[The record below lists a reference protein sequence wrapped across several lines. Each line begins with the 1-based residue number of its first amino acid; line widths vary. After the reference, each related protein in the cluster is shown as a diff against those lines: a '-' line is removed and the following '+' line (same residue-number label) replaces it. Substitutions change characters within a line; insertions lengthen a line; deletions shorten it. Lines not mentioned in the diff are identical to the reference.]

1 MRSTLLFGLLLLS
14 FSSPVFAA
22 DSRLGTVD
30 WRNWRT
36 LPVYDE
42 GRAMPLDTFARLSVM
57 QICKTHRPLIV
68 LDEMLLSNIE
78 PSRFPGTP
86 EAQAAEA
93 ERIRK
98 RIEAL
103 FPDGVRVFEPY
114 ELLFSWVAEP
124 EIWEFIPFLPAKS
137 TDFRS
142 EVLMLPPVGRSGRI
156 IRGVAPVQLE
166 RSRGYEDML
175 QRVRERQLKA
185 AHRSN
190 HSAET
195 GEEEPEREL
204 SEEEKT
210 AIELHNTL
218 TVYRNLVRRPN
229 RNVSDLSMSFVS
241 ALQQARAD
249 FSTASRAWDQAA
261 ERGLSRF
268 LPKSTVPPDERF
280 NAIALVLSQL
290 FQNFSSEKEDDQ
302 PISQGRIERQLNAIL
317 LLLDQAVAE
326 SEMILDR
333 LYETEIGQ
341 QPVGSNKAAAPES
354 AIFSAKNE
362 PRLSSY
368 RAEAITLHVSL
379 LSLRRYTQAALI
391 SLFGEGRTIRVLPAL
406 LDDAIRPDIAGIS
419 ERLNVRD
426 LGPWVP
432 LALVLRGEPTTIR
445 RFVDPDFPLNAGPGT
460 LADWQEIFGSDLS
473 VTLGPEI
480 KRSLGIVSGDSATVS
495 SDPVVKESSAD
506 GKLQLSSVA
515 EDNQP
520 PAESGKEPPT
530 DENLSAQEV
539 FDRLIAEKTK
549 EALESGETATS
560 MSGRN
565 STVALRSAFRELV
578 LAYTDRTPESLP
590 EQGDGTADETKYP
603 PDPASE
609 TATSPKLPRAS
620 RFASGLSL
628 FVQSLRETAERT
640 EPIRENLLPEASRD
654 AEILAKTAYPRRG
667 AVDPEYLYYRFDP
680 FYWMGITA
688 FAATVALLLSFV
700 LEFVRRKIRS
710 RQPATASSA
719 NAPGANA
726 LETTGS
732 RPPAPFAGS
741 TSLANIGIPS
751 AYSGQGGPRKE
762 RGPFSLLSLSEE
774 TLFWL
779 GVLFLILSE
788 AIIFW
793 GGAMRAYIS
802 GWAPVSNMFE
812 TLVLMAFS
820 AACLGLWFSL
830 QPLLGPPLGRAWALT
845 AFPGRFLRNSAPA
858 NTKEAP
864 ANVNAANAAPGE
876 PVASPAPSLAELY
889 GEMPGMF
896 PSGAGYPTGPSP
908 AGNAGSSPGETAIRI
923 VVPVLRIGLML
934 LTFWGVIVA
943 SYHESSDETG
953 IAGAVVHSFAM
964 TDPIDWSVV
973 AASLLAIVWFV
984 PRFLLALLLF
994 PLTFFF
1000 PKRFRDT
1007 AEGETE
1013 DTTPGKTRKRMLR
1026 RKVFVLFGALV
1037 VLIAGIVTTV
1047 NPTDFNPNIRPLAA
1061 VLRSNFWLAVHV
1073 IAIMVSYAAGVIAWL
1088 LALTSLGVHIFG
1100 RYRRVEQSP
1109 QKIIVLSP
1117 AYCEALTPYIRKMVN
1132 AAIWLLML
1140 GTILGARWAD
1150 YSWGRFW
1157 SWDVKEVWALVT
1169 LLIFL
1174 TAVHGRFARLYGDF
1188 GVLIGTVFGAIAI
1201 GMTWY
1206 GFNFVF
1212 STGRHAYAAS
1222 DSHWAANILV
1232 GFIVLNLLW
1241 ASVAVLRYWSEKS
1254 NRSSA

>member
-1 MRSTLLFGLLLLS
+1 MRSILLFGLLLLS

-22 DSRLGTVD
+22 DSGLGTVD

-68 LDEMLLSNIE
+68 MDEMLLGSIE
-78 PSRFPGTP
+78 PSRFSGTP
-86 EAQAAEA
+86 EAQAKEA

-114 ELLFSWVAEP
+114 ELLFSWIAEP
-124 EIWEFIPFLPAKS
+124 EIWEYIPFLPAKS
-137 TDFRS
+137 ADFRS
-142 EVLMLPPVGRSGRI
+142 EVLMLPLVGRSGRI
-156 IRGVAPVQLE
+156 ISGVAPFQLE

-185 AHRSN
+185 AHRPSR
-190 HSAET
+190 SAET
-195 GEEEPEREL
+195 DEEEPEREL

-229 RNVSDLSMSFVS
+229 RNVSDLSVSFVS
-241 ALQQARAD
+241 ALQQARTD
-249 FSTASRAWDQAA
+249 FSAASRAWDQAA
-261 ERGLSRF
+261 ERGLTRF
-268 LPKSTVPPDERF
+268 LPKSTVPPNERF

-326 SEMILDR
+326 SETILDR
-333 LYETEIGQ
+333 LYQAETGQ
-341 QPVGSNKAAAPES
+341 QSSGPNKDTAPEP

-362 PRLSSY
+362 PRLSAY
-368 RAEAITLHVSL
+368 RTDAITLHVSL

-391 SLFGEGRTIRVLPAL
+391 SIFGEGRTIRVLPAL

-445 RFVDPDFPLNAGPGT
+445 RFVDPDFPLNAGLGS

-480 KRSLGIVSGDSATVS
+480 KRSLGIVSDEPATVS
-495 SDPVVKESSAD
+495 SAPAVKESSTD
-506 GKLQLSSVA
+506 EKNQLTSVA

-520 PAESGKEPPT
+520 HIESGKEPPT

-539 FDRLIAEKTK
+539 FDRLIVEKTK
-549 EALESGETATS
+549 EALGSGETATS
-560 MSGRN
+560 TSGRN
-565 STVALRSAFRELV
+565 STAALRSAFRDLV
-578 LAYTDRTPESLP
+578 LAYTDRTPGSLS
-590 EQGDGTADETKYP
+590 EQEPDIRDETK
-603 PDPASE
+603 DSSGAGNE
-609 TATSPKLPRAS
+609 TAASPELSRTS

-628 FVQSLRETAERT
+628 FAQSLRETAERT
-640 EPIRENLLPEASRD
+640 EPVRENLLPEAARD

-700 LEFVRRKIRS
+700 LEFVRRKSRS
-710 RQPATASSA
+710 GHSAASVPQSSV
-719 NAPGANA
+719 P
-726 LETTGS
+726 ETVDS

-751 AYSGQGGPRKE
+751 TYSGQGGPRKE

-779 GVLFLILSE
+779 GVLFLFLSE
-788 AIIFW
+788 AVIFW

-830 QPLLGPPLGRAWALT
+830 QPLLGPPLGRAWNLT
-845 AFPGRFLRNSAPA
+845 AFPWRFLRKSASA
-858 NTKEAP
+858 NAGGAAT
-864 ANVNAANAAPGE
+864 NAASSAPGE
-876 PVASPAPSLAELY
+876 PAAPPAPSLAELY
-889 GEMPGMF
+889 GEMPGML
-896 PSGAGYPTGPSP
+896 PSGAGYTTVPSP
-908 AGNAGSSPGETAIRI
+908 AGNAGPSPGETAVRI

-964 TDPIDWSVV
+964 TDPIDWTVV

-984 PRFLLALLLF
+984 PRFLLALVLF
-994 PLTFFF
+994 PLAFFF
-1000 PKRFRDT
+1000 PKRFREA
-1007 AEGETE
+1007 AEEETE
-1013 DTTPGKTRKRMLR
+1013 DSTPGKTRKRMLR

-1109 QKIIVLSP
+1109 KKIIVLSP

-1174 TAVHGRFARLYGDF
+1174 TAVHGRIARLYGDF